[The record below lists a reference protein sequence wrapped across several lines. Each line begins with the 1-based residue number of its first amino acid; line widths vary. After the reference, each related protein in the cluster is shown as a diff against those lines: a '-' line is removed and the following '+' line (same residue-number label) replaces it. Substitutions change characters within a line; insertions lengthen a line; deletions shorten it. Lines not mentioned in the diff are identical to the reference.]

1 MDFFAGRNPAQLLF
15 EGRNGEQLGSKD
27 RVVFA
32 DNMVTAVLDEAVYQ
46 VAGEMVENSLLRAQQ
61 HHRVMKEK
69 K

>member
-1 MDFFAGRNPAQLLF
+1 MDFFTGRDPAQLLF
-15 EGRNGEQLGSKD
+15 EGRNGKQLGSKD

-32 DNMVTAVLDEAVYQ
+32 DNVVAAVLDKAVNQ
-46 VAGEMVENSLLRAQQ
+46 MAGEMVENSLLRAQQ